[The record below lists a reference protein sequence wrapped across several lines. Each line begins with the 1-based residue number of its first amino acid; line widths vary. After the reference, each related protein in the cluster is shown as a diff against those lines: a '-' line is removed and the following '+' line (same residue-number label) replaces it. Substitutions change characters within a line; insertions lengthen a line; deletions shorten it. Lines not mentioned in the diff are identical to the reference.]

1 MLNPYEAEST
11 KAFKKAE
18 TVFVGDFKLFKR
30 AHIDAKQA
38 EKWKKITLPRPL
50 LPVTFALAQQLG
62 YHEFP
67 LWLPPELVRSE
78 TSNTSHARNQWHRRH
93 TRTSP
98 HTSNP
103 TTGLAQA
110 TQAP

>member
-38 EKWKKITLPRPL
+38 DKWKKITLPRPL

-78 TSNTSHARNQWHRRH
+78 TFNTSHAG
-93 TRTSP
+93 S
-98 HTSNP
+98 
-103 TTGLAQA
+103 
-110 TQAP
+110 